1 MYDRSMQCTQA
12 KITQRWDR
20 FLKENRIAGIDSD
33 VYPDSLLNMLKP
45 LVQAG
50 TITQQDSDDLIN
62 LLRTLTAENNIVL
75 EAIGG
80 PEEDPRMYSSQST
93 WQLNT
98 LIDALGLSA
107 ENRTALDATLNQWA
121 KLNSVRFH
129 PDPAPEAIPTSV
141 EPPETPPIGPEDEVP
156 VGPEDED
163 PPEDPEITAITGADD
178 GESIGPDDDG
188 ADAPTGPDDD
198 GAGEEE
204 EPSSIRQKADD
215 ALSWIK
221 QKASDAVP
229 EKLPT
234 AQEIELALDA
244 ATVAGMTGYGEA
256 IATPA
261 AFGSLVVNLYQ
272 KDWDD
277 ALIDV
282 VSLVPVAGKA
292 FKVAAKGGKIAKTL
306 KHAEVA
312 AKIAKKVKKAKAGK
326 SVSDAIGKQLAKIPP
341 EQVQQIKNM
350 RKFLDAL
357 EDVPWFKENTAPLL
371 SKYDEMMDALNT
383 AKNTDPF
390 EVEPEPAQKQPPI
403 AAENKRLSESQIK
416 RWQDLAGIKKRVL

>member
-1 MYDRSMQCTQA
+1 MYDRSVHCTQR
-12 KITQRWDR
+12 KITQQWDK

-33 VYPDSLLNMLKP
+33 VYPDSLLNMLQP
-45 LVQAG
+45 LVQNG
-50 TITQQDSDDLIN
+50 TITQQHSDDLIE
-62 LLRTLTAENNIVL
+62 LMRTLTAENDIVL

-80 PEEDPRMYSSQST
+80 PEKDPRMYSPQAT
-93 WQLNT
+93 WEINSVV
-98 LIDALGLSA
+98 DSLGLSTESRA
-107 ENRTALDATLNQWA
+107 ALDATLNQWA
-121 KLNSVRFH
+121 KLNSVKFH
-129 PDPAPEAIPTSV
+129 PEPAPEALPIS
-141 EPPETPPIGPEDEVP
+141 ELPPIGPPVDPEDEEP
-156 VGPEDED
+156 VGPEDDETRETVKIGSDED
-163 PPEDPEITAITGADD
+163 YETKKTVKAGGDEED
-178 GESIGPDDDG
+178 S
-188 ADAPTGPDDD
+188 
-198 GAGEEE
+198 
-204 EPSSIRQKADD
+204 SSIRQKADD
-215 ALSWIK
+215 ALGWIK
-221 QKASDAVP
+221 QKASDVVP

-244 ATVAGMTGYGEA
+244 ATIAGMTGYGEA

-261 AFGSLVVNLYQ
+261 ALGSLVINLYQ

-371 SKYDEMMDALNT
+371 SKYDEMMDALNR
-383 AKNTDPF
+383 AKNADPF
-390 EVEPEPAQKQPPI
+390 EVEPTVKLPI

-416 RWQDLAGIKKRVL
+416 RWQDLAGIKQRVL

>member
-1 MYDRSMQCTQA
+1 MYDRSVHCTQR
-12 KITQRWDR
+12 KLTQQWDK

-33 VYPDSLLNMLKP
+33 VYPDSLLNMLQP
-45 LVQAG
+45 LVQDG
-50 TITQQDSDDLIN
+50 TITQQHSDDLID
-62 LLRTLTAENNIVL
+62 LMRILTAENNIVL

-80 PEEDPRMYSSQST
+80 PERDPRMYSPQAT
-93 WQLNT
+93 WEINSVVGS
-98 LIDALGLSA
+98 LGLPTESRA
-107 ENRTALDATLNQWA
+107 ALDAILNQWA

-129 PDPAPEAIPTSV
+129 PDPAPEALPTSAL
-141 EPPETPPIGPEDEVP
+141 PPIAPPVGPDDEVP
-156 VGPEDED
+156 PEG
-163 PPEDPEITAITGADD
+163 PEITAITGTDD
-178 GESIGPDDDG
+178 DESIGPDDDG
-188 ADAPTGPDDD
+188 G
-198 GAGEEE
+198 GEEE

-261 AFGSLVVNLYQ
+261 ALGSLVVNLYQ

-312 AKIAKKVKKAKAGK
+312 AKIAKRVKKAKAGK

-357 EDVPWFKENTAPLL
+357 GDVSWFKENTAPLL

-383 AKNTDPF
+383 AKNADPF

-403 AAENKRLSESQIK
+403 AAESKRLSESQIK
-416 RWQDLAGIKKRVL
+416 RWQDLAGIKQRVL